1 MPAAALDRHL
11 ATILATFQV
20 FSRPGFAKIEVAT
33 IRYPCISPI
42 MVPQIR
48 F

>member
-1 MPAAALDRHL
+1 MPAAALERHWS
-11 ATILATFQV
+11 ILATFRV

-33 IRYPCISPI
+33 IRYPYNFQIEIPK
-42 MVPQIR
+42 IR